1 VRILL
6 DENVPIQALEVLRK
20 TLRGHEVDHVEGIGW
35 KGKKDPQ
42 LLPDTKAAG
51 YEAFVTK
58 DANQLNDPV
67 ETKLIKKSRLRHI
80 RFGQDEGV
88 AGFARAVG
96 AVVAAMPDIVEDLD
110 PANGQRPVGDHE
122 AGPSQAS

>member
-1 VRILL
+1 
-6 DENVPIQALEVLRK
+6 
-20 TLRGHEVDHVEGIGW
+20 
-35 KGKKDPQ
+35 
-42 LLPDTKAAG
+42 LPDTKAAG

-67 ETKLIKKSRLRHI
+67 ETELIKKSRLRHI

-88 AGFARAVG
+88 AGSARAVG

-110 PANGQRPVGDHE
+110 AANGQRLVEITKLDRRKRHKLVDPKKNPP
-122 AGPSQAS
+122 AYRRSSR